1 MNDIPRSFIHSNN
14 TIIRNMTLML
24 YKVVKIFLDSN
35 GFLLSF
41 SDTTR
46 SFGGPSHR
54 SKTKH
59 RSKFAHQT
67 LL

>member
-1 MNDIPRSFIHSNN
+1 MISQEASFIQ
-14 TIIRNMTLML
+14 IIQLLML
-24 YKVVKIFLDSN
+24 YKDVKIVLDSN